1 MTTPNP
7 KSFRLCLFFGGF
19 IALLL
24 IFKQPLIAEA
34 TSEPEAPTISILD
47 FVQKGRAIGYVLIL
61 MSFVSV
67 GFAIEHALT
76 ISRSNLI
83 PRSFLEDVNQLL
95 DGKQYDEATKR
106 CEENRSFAAGI
117 IAAGLSERGTG
128 VMGYIDMQ
136 TAMQEAGEAQASK
149 FYRKIEVLSVV
160 SRVAPMLGLLGTVTG
175 MIRAFETIARAES
188 APNPADLAV
197 GISEALVTTC
207 MGLIVAIPTFC
218 IVSFF
223 RNKLDGLVGEA
234 EATVEHMMSRFKKV

>member
-1 MTTPNP
+1 MTTSIS
-7 KSFRLCLFFGGF
+7 KSFRLWIFFAGFLALFICLE
-19 IALLL
+19 L
-24 IFKQPLIAEA
+24 PLMAEA
-34 TSEPEAPTISILD
+34 PGESEVPTISILD
-47 FVQKGRAIGYVLIL
+47 FVQKGRAIGYILIL

-76 ISRSNLI
+76 ISRTNLI
-83 PRSFLEDVNQLL
+83 PRSFLEEVNQLL
-95 DGKQYDEATKR
+95 DGKQFDEATKK

-117 IAAGLSERGTG
+117 IAAGLSERGKG

-136 TAMQEAGEAQASK
+136 TAMQEAGEAQAGK

-223 RNKLDGLVGEA
+223 RNKLDGLVSEA

>member
-1 MTTPNP
+1 MTTPIS
-7 KSFRLCLFFGGF
+7 KSFRLGLFLTGI
-19 IALLL
+19 IALIL
-24 IFKQPLIAEA
+24 ILELPLMAEDA
-34 TSEPEAPTISILD
+34 GEPEAPTISILD
-47 FVQKGRAIGYVLIL
+47 FVRKGRAIGYVLIL
-61 MSFVSV
+61 LSFVSV

-76 ISRSNLI
+76 ISRGNLI
-83 PRSFLEDVNQLL
+83 PRGFLEEVNQLL
-95 DGKQYDEATKR
+95 DAKQYDEATKR
-106 CEENRSFAAGI
+106 CENNRSFVAGI
-117 IAAGLSERGTG
+117 IAAGLSERGKG

-136 TAMQEAGEAQASK
+136 TAMQEAGEAQAGR

-188 APNPADLAV
+188 APNPADLAI

-223 RNKLDGLVGEA
+223 RNKLDGLVSEA
-234 EATVEHMMSRFKKV
+234 EATVEHMMSRFKKG

>member
-1 MTTPNP
+1 MSILN
-7 KSFRLCLFFGGF
+7 SRQARLLLFVAGF
-19 IALLL
+19 IALFICLEL
-24 IFKQPLIAEA
+24 PLMAEDA
-34 TSEPEAPTISILD
+34 GEPDVPTISILD
-47 FVQKGRAIGYVLIL
+47 FVQKGRAIGYILIL
-61 MSFVSV
+61 LSFVSV

-76 ISRSNLI
+76 ISRTNLI
-83 PRSFLEDVNQLL
+83 PRSFLEEVNQLL
-95 DGKQYDEATKR
+95 DGKQFDEATKK

-117 IAAGLSERGTG
+117 IAAGLSERGKG

-136 TAMQEAGEAQASK
+136 TAMQEAGEAQAGK

-188 APNPADLAV
+188 APNPADLAI

-223 RNKLDGLVGEA
+223 RNKLDGLVSEA